1 MYNGDVQ
8 FESERVDQP
17 TARCEKTWLRHTT
30 QGANHET
37 RAVICYNCREKRMY
51 KGPAAAN
58 QQEAAGNRPRLK
70 ESGPIPVWQM
80 PQERQEH
87 GHPTHVQS
95 EGRASKNPLWILQ
108 FLCFREV
115 TPEAKII
122 GEHWGV
128 ADSASRPLSNPPKRE
143 TRCL

>member
-1 MYNGDVQ
+1 MSPHG
-8 FESERVDQP
+8 
-17 TARCEKTWLRHTT
+17 L
-30 QGANHET
+30 
-37 RAVICYNCREKRMY
+37 Y
-51 KGPAAAN
+51 KGLAAAN
-58 QQEAAGNRPRLK
+58 QQKAAGNRPRLT

-87 GHPTHVQS
+87 GQPTHVES

-108 FLCFREV
+108 FLSFREE

-128 ADSASRPLSNPPKRE
+128 ADSACRPLSNPPKRE
-143 TRCL
+143 TYRVHVNVQSSTVEWGYPSLHCVILREEIY